1 MREIVD
7 LYPLSPMQQGMV
19 FHSLI
24 APESG
29 VYVELMS
36 CVLRGDLDVAAFE
49 NAWRKVIE
57 RHPIL
62 RTAFVWEDVDEPLQ
76 AVFAEVAFGVERM
89 DWRELTGRE
98 QAEQLDIYLQREQ
111 RRGFD
116 LAEAPLMRLALMRTG
131 DEEWRFVWAHH
142 HALLDGWATPL
153 LLGEVFAF
161 YEAFRAGQSLEL
173 PPARP
178 YRDYIAWLQEQDLA
192 AAEAWWQCLLAGFS
206 APTPLVVGQSGQSSQ
221 SETTAGAGYLKQGV
235 SLSTETTEALD
246 AFARKSNLTMNTIAQ
261 GAWATLL
268 SRYSGEDDVV
278 FGVTVS
284 GRPAELAGSES
295 MIGLF
300 INTLPLRAQIEDR
313 ITTRELLQRLQ
324 AQQIEARQYEFTPL
338 AQIQGWSDTPR
349 GTPLFESILV
359 YENYPVD
366 ESEGQRPG
374 GLVVDEMGSVELTN
388 YPLTVV
394 VSPGR
399 ELRIEITYDAAQFDA
414 AAIERMLDHVKNL
427 LEAIAVNPDQHP
439 ARLPM
444 LSEAE
449 RWELLHDWNQTE
461 TAYPA
466 HACAHHLF
474 EEQVER
480 SPEAVA
486 VEFAGRK
493 LTYRELNQRANQ
505 LARWLINAGVG
516 TETLVGL
523 SVERSF
529 EMVIGVL
536 GVMKAGG
543 AYVPIDPSYPLE
555 RLSFMLEDA
564 KVSILLTQESLKE
577 RLPASQARMV
587 CLDADWAEIARME
600 ETNPIAE
607 TRPENLAYVI
617 YTSGSTG
624 KPKGTLI
631 EHRGVVNYLSWA
643 IKAYRVAE
651 GAGSITHSSISFDLT
666 VTSLFAPLLAGKRVL
681 LAREDQGVE
690 ALGEAMRETS
700 DLSLIKITP
709 AHLELLGHQ
718 LKAEETAGRTRAFII
733 GGENLLPEHIAFWQ
747 ENAPETL
754 LINEYGPTETVVGCC
769 VYEAQR
775 GAAYSGPLPIG
786 RPIANTKLF
795 VLDKHQQP
803 VPVGVPGE
811 LYIGGAGV
819 GRGYLN
825 RPELTAAAFVEL
837 KIGEETIRAYRTGDL
852 VRRLPSGDLQCLGR
866 MDEQVK
872 IRGYRVELGEIES
885 ALKGCEGVKDAAVI
899 AREEGRGDRRLVAY
913 VVAESGRELNVSEL
927 KRRLEEQLPEYM
939 LPAAYVRLEEIPLT
953 ANGKVDRRTLP
964 APSGERMD
972 GEKEYVA
979 PRTPVEELLAGI
991 WEQVLEVERIG
1002 VEDNFFALGG
1012 HSLLA
1017 TQLVSR
1023 ARDAFAVELP
1033 LKSVFDNPTVAGMAA
1048 QVEALSIGG
1057 SSVSA
1062 PPIEMARRDDELP
1075 LSFSQQRLWF
1085 LDQLEPGSAF
1095 YNNPIALRLL
1105 GELDVD
1111 ALRRSLNA
1119 IVARHESLRTRFIS
1133 RGGRPAQVIEPELR
1147 LELPMD
1153 DISHL
1158 PASEVMTEAQRLA
1171 TEEAQRPFDL
1181 AQGPLARARLLRLSE
1196 TDHVLLVTLHHIIS
1210 DGWSLGVLIR
1220 ETAAFYQAFIAGAEA
1235 RLPEL
1240 PIQYADYA
1248 RWQRDYLQGEA
1259 LQRQLDYWTT
1269 QLRGKPTLLEL
1280 PTDHPRPAIQSSRG
1294 ATWSF
1299 DLPLPLSKSLAR
1311 LSRQE
1316 GATLFMTLMAA
1327 FQTLLG
1333 RYSGQTSI
1341 NVGTPIA
1348 TRTRAELEGLIGF
1361 FAGTLVMRGELEG
1374 DPSFVELLSR
1384 ARESALGAYAHQD
1397 LPFEQL
1403 VEALAPERDLSH
1415 TPLFQVMFVFDNAPL
1430 GEIKLPGLSLA
1441 PFQTDSGTARFDLT
1455 LVMTEAPDGLSGTFE
1470 YNTDLFE
1477 PATIERMAGHF
1488 QTLLESVVA
1497 DPEQRLSQL
1506 PVMAEAERR
1515 QILVEWNQTTADF
1528 PSDRCFHH
1536 LFEERVAAQPDQ
1548 VAASFEGQRLTYRE
1562 LNERAN
1568 QLAHYLR
1575 KQGVGPETIVGLCVE
1590 RSLEMVIA
1598 QLGVM
1603 KAGAAYLPLDP
1614 NYPVERLAFMFEDSW
1629 ASVLLTQSHL
1639 AGRAPGQSARVIE
1652 LDREWERIAEESV
1665 GNPDVEMGPENL
1677 AYVIYTSGS
1686 TGRPKGTL
1694 LEHRGLLNLAAAQ
1707 QRAFNLGAGK
1717 RVLQFSPFSFDA
1729 SVWEMA
1735 MALSSGAELVLARQ
1749 ETLTSL
1755 HDLHRLLRSAAVT
1768 TVTLPPSV
1776 LRLLPNEGL
1785 PALETVIAA
1794 GERCTREI
1802 VARWSPGR
1810 KLFNAY
1816 GPTETTVCATMALC
1830 DAASIEAG
1838 DDPPIG
1844 RPLPNT
1850 QLFVLDKQGQPVP
1863 VGAPGELYI
1872 GGVCLAREYLRQ
1884 PELTAARF
1892 VELRIAECGMR
1903 NEGHSTPWS
1912 ESEGKGSQV
1921 GRSAIRNP
1929 QSAIRVYRTGDRV
1942 RYRADGNLEYLGR
1955 LDEQVKLRG
1964 YRIELG
1970 EVETALRQHSAVRE
1984 AAVAVREDTP
1994 GDQRLVGYIVA
2005 EGDAPDAAGLR
2016 AHLRDI
2022 LPEFMTPS
2030 VFVTL
2035 ERLPLSPSG
2044 KVDRAALPAPDASRP
2059 DLARQYVAPRTE
2071 DEKRLVEL
2079 WAELLGV
2086 ERVGVEDN
2094 FFELGGHSLLATQL
2108 ISRARDEMQVELP
2121 LRALFESP
2129 TPAGLALAVEQTR
2142 RAGAAEPPGAIVAQ
2156 SREAR
2161 RVKRSALK

>member
-1 MREIVD
+1 
-7 LYPLSPMQQGMV
+7 
-19 FHSLI
+19 
-24 APESG
+24 
-29 VYVELMS
+29 
-36 CVLRGDLDVAAFE
+36 
-49 NAWRKVIE
+49 
-57 RHPIL
+57 
-62 RTAFVWEDVDEPLQ
+62 
-76 AVFAEVAFGVERM
+76 
-89 DWRELTGRE
+89 
-98 QAEQLDIYLQREQ
+98 
-111 RRGFD
+111 
-116 LAEAPLMRLALMRTG
+116 
-131 DEEWRFVWAHH
+131 
-142 HALLDGWATPL
+142 
-153 LLGEVFAF
+153 
-161 YEAFRAGQSLEL
+161 
-173 PPARP
+173 
-178 YRDYIAWLQEQDLA
+178 
-192 AAEAWWQCLLAGFS
+192 
-206 APTPLVVGQSGQSSQ
+206 
-221 SETTAGAGYLKQGV
+221 
-235 SLSTETTEALD
+235 
-246 AFARKSNLTMNTIAQ
+246 
-261 GAWATLL
+261 
-268 SRYSGEDDVV
+268 
-278 FGVTVS
+278 
-284 GRPAELAGSES
+284 
-295 MIGLF
+295 
-300 INTLPLRAQIEDR
+300 
-313 ITTRELLQRLQ
+313 
-324 AQQIEARQYEFTPL
+324 
-338 AQIQGWSDTPR
+338 
-349 GTPLFESILV
+349 
-359 YENYPVD
+359 
-366 ESEGQRPG
+366 
-374 GLVVDEMGSVELTN
+374 
-388 YPLTVV
+388 
-394 VSPGR
+394 
-399 ELRIEITYDAAQFDA
+399 
-414 AAIERMLDHVKNL
+414 
-427 LEAIAVNPDQHP
+427 
-439 ARLPM
+439 
-444 LSEAE
+444 
-449 RWELLHDWNQTE
+449 
-461 TAYPA
+461 
-466 HACAHHLF
+466 
-474 EEQVER
+474 
-480 SPEAVA
+480 
-486 VEFAGRK
+486 
-493 LTYRELNQRANQ
+493 
-505 LARWLINAGVG
+505 
-516 TETLVGL
+516 
-523 SVERSF
+523 
-529 EMVIGVL
+529 
-536 GVMKAGG
+536 
-543 AYVPIDPSYPLE
+543 
-555 RLSFMLEDA
+555 
-564 KVSILLTQESLKE
+564 
-577 RLPASQARMV
+577 
-587 CLDADWAEIARME
+587 
-600 ETNPIAE
+600 
-607 TRPENLAYVI
+607 
-617 YTSGSTG
+617 
-624 KPKGTLI
+624 
-631 EHRGVVNYLSWA
+631 
-643 IKAYRVAE
+643 
-651 GAGSITHSSISFDLT
+651 
-666 VTSLFAPLLAGKRVL
+666 
-681 LAREDQGVE
+681 
-690 ALGEAMRETS
+690 
-700 DLSLIKITP
+700 
-709 AHLELLGHQ
+709 
-718 LKAEETAGRTRAFII
+718 
-733 GGENLLPEHIAFWQ
+733 
-747 ENAPETL
+747 
-754 LINEYGPTETVVGCC
+754 
-769 VYEAQR
+769 
-775 GAAYSGPLPIG
+775 
-786 RPIANTKLF
+786 
-795 VLDKHQQP
+795 
-803 VPVGVPGE
+803 
-811 LYIGGAGV
+811 
-819 GRGYLN
+819 
-825 RPELTAAAFVEL
+825 
-837 KIGEETIRAYRTGDL
+837 
-852 VRRLPSGDLQCLGR
+852 
-866 MDEQVK
+866 
-872 IRGYRVELGEIES
+872 
-885 ALKGCEGVKDAAVI
+885 
-899 AREEGRGDRRLVAY
+899 
-913 VVAESGRELNVSEL
+913 
-927 KRRLEEQLPEYM
+927 
-939 LPAAYVRLEEIPLT
+939 
-953 ANGKVDRRTLP
+953 
-964 APSGERMD
+964 
-972 GEKEYVA
+972 
-979 PRTPVEELLAGI
+979 
-991 WEQVLEVERIG
+991 
-1002 VEDNFFALGG
+1002 
-1012 HSLLA
+1012 
-1017 TQLVSR
+1017 
-1023 ARDAFAVELP
+1023 
-1033 LKSVFDNPTVAGMAA
+1033 
-1048 QVEALSIGG
+1048 
-1057 SSVSA
+1057 
-1062 PPIEMARRDDELP
+1062 
-1075 LSFSQQRLWF
+1075 
-1085 LDQLEPGSAF
+1085 
-1095 YNNPIALRLL
+1095 
-1105 GELDVD
+1105 
-1111 ALRRSLNA
+1111 
-1119 IVARHESLRTRFIS
+1119 
-1133 RGGRPAQVIEPELR
+1133 
-1147 LELPMD
+1147 
-1153 DISHL
+1153 
-1158 PASEVMTEAQRLA
+1158 
-1171 TEEAQRPFDL
+1171 
-1181 AQGPLARARLLRLSE
+1181 
-1196 TDHVLLVTLHHIIS
+1196 
-1210 DGWSLGVLIR
+1210 
-1220 ETAAFYQAFIAGAEA
+1220 
-1235 RLPEL
+1235 
-1240 PIQYADYA
+1240 
-1248 RWQRDYLQGEA
+1248 
-1259 LQRQLDYWTT
+1259 
-1269 QLRGKPTLLEL
+1269 
-1280 PTDHPRPAIQSSRG
+1280 
-1294 ATWSF
+1294 
-1299 DLPLPLSKSLAR
+1299 
-1311 LSRQE
+1311 
-1316 GATLFMTLMAA
+1316 MAA

-1629 ASVLLTQSHL
+1629 APVLLTQSHL

-1892 VELRIAECGMR
+1892 VELRPPRVDDCGLWIE
-1903 NEGHSTPWS
+1903 EGATPRPAT
-1912 ESEGKGSQV
+1912 EGKTSQD
-1921 GRSAIRNP
+1921 GQSAIRNHP
-1929 QSAIRVYRTGDRV
+1929 QAVAAIRIYRTGDRV

-2005 EGDAPDAAGLR
+2005 EGDAPDAAELR

-2059 DLARQYVAPRTE
+2059 DLSRQYVAPRTE